1 MVVLLKLI
9 KNWKLFAS
17 LFIIFGP
24 VQYIILT
31 AVAMLFYAGGTMVD
45 PQSPG
50 YYFWGNFFSDLG
62 RVIALSGAPNIV
74 SFTIFTI
81 SASVLSISFIP
92 FAFVI
97 SSYFKRDKK
106 QYLVARIG
114 SFICLASI
122 VFLIA
127 TILTPWDIF
136 DKTHLIFANL
146 FNITG
151 VLGVVFFTIAVL
163 YNRDYPNLYG
173 FVYIALLIIAVI
185 YSIILISIPKSIT
198 LDGLIIQA
206 SMQKFSQYSFLLCF
220 LIQGYGAWKLQK
232 DKVKF

>member
-1 MVVLLKLI
+1 MVLLKLI

-17 LFIIFGP
+17 LFIIFGAA
-24 VQYIILT
+24 QYIILT
-31 AVAMLFYAGGTMVD
+31 AVAMLFYAGGTMID
-45 PQSPG
+45 PLSPG

-62 RVIALSGAPNIV
+62 RVIALSGAPNVV

-81 SASVLSISFIP
+81 TATLLSLSFIP

-97 SSYFKRDKK
+97 SSYFKSDKK

-114 SFICLASI
+114 SLICLTSI

-127 TILTPWDIF
+127 TILTPWDVF
-136 DKTHLIFANL
+136 DRTHLVFANL

-151 VLGVVFFTIAVL
+151 MLGVVFFTIAVL

-185 YSIILISIPKSIT
+185 YTIILVSIPKSIT

-232 DKVKF
+232 DNVKF

>member
-1 MVVLLKLI
+1 MVLLKLI

-24 VQYIILT
+24 AQYIILT
-31 AVAMLFYAGGTMVD
+31 AVAMLFYAGGTMID
-45 PQSPG
+45 PLSPG

-62 RVIALSGAPNIV
+62 RVIALSGAPNVV

-81 SASVLSISFIP
+81 TASILSISFIP

-97 SSYFKRDKK
+97 SSYFKSDKK

-114 SFICLASI
+114 SLICLTSI

-127 TILTPWDIF
+127 TILTPWDVF
-136 DKTHLIFANL
+136 DRTHLMFANL

-151 VLGVVFFTIAVL
+151 MLGIVFFTIAVL

-232 DKVKF
+232 DNVKF

>member
-1 MVVLLKLI
+1 MVLLKLI

-17 LFIIFGP
+17 LFIIFGAA
-24 VQYIILT
+24 QYIILT
-31 AVAMLFYAGGTMVD
+31 AVAMLFYAGGTMID
-45 PQSPG
+45 PLSPG

-62 RVIALSGAPNIV
+62 RVIALSGASNVV

-97 SSYFKRDKK
+97 SSYFKSDKK

-114 SFICLASI
+114 SLICLTSI

-127 TILTPWDIF
+127 TILTPWDVF
-136 DKTHLIFANL
+136 DKTHMMFANL

-163 YNRDYPNLYG
+163 YNKDYPNLYG

-185 YSIILISIPKSIT
+185 YTIILISMPKSIT
-198 LDGLIIQA
+198 SDGLIIQA

-232 DKVKF
+232 DNVKF

>member
-1 MVVLLKLI
+1 MVLLKLI

-24 VQYIILT
+24 AQYIILT
-31 AVAMLFYAGGTMVD
+31 AVAMLFYAGGTMID
-45 PQSPG
+45 PLSPG
-50 YYFWGNFFSDLG
+50 YQFWGNFFSDLG
-62 RVIALSGAPNIV
+62 RVIALSGAPNAV

-81 SASVLSISFIP
+81 TASILSFSFIP

-97 SSYFKRDKK
+97 SSYFKSDKK

-114 SFICLASI
+114 SLICLTSI

-127 TILTPWDIF
+127 TILTPWDVF
-136 DKTHLIFANL
+136 DRTHLMFANL

-151 VLGVVFFTIAVL
+151 MLGVVFFTIAVL

-185 YSIILISIPKSIT
+185 SSIVLINLPKSIT

-232 DKVKF
+232 NKVTF

>member
-1 MVVLLKLI
+1 VVLLKLI

-24 VQYIILT
+24 AQYIILT
-31 AVAMLFYAGGTMVD
+31 AVAMLFYAGGTMID
-45 PQSPG
+45 PLSPG

-62 RVIALSGAPNIV
+62 RVIALSGAPNVV

-81 SASVLSISFIP
+81 TATLLSLSFIP

-97 SSYFKRDKK
+97 SSYFKSDKK

-114 SFICLASI
+114 SLICLTSI
-122 VFLIA
+122 IFLIA
-127 TILTPWDIF
+127 SILTPWDVF
-136 DKTHLIFANL
+136 DRTHLMFANL

-151 VLGVVFFTIAVL
+151 VLGIVFFTIAVL
-163 YNRDYPNLYG
+163 YNKDYPNLYG

-185 YSIILISIPKSIT
+185 YTIVLISIPKSIT
-198 LDGLIIQA
+198 VDGLIIQA

-232 DKVKF
+232 YKISI

>member
-1 MVVLLKLI
+1 MVLLKLI

-17 LFIIFGP
+17 LFIIFGAA
-24 VQYIILT
+24 QYIILT
-31 AVAMLFYAGGTMVD
+31 AVAMLFYAGGTMID
-45 PQSPG
+45 SLSPG

-62 RVIALSGAPNIV
+62 RVIALSGAPNVV

-81 SASVLSISFIP
+81 TASILSISFIP

-97 SSYFKRDKK
+97 SSYFKSDKK

-114 SFICLASI
+114 SLICLTSI

-127 TILTPWDIF
+127 TILTPWDVF
-136 DKTHLIFANL
+136 DRTHLVFANL

-151 VLGVVFFTIAVL
+151 MLGVVFFTIAVL

-185 YSIILISIPKSIT
+185 YTIILVSIPKSIT

-232 DKVKF
+232 DNVKF

>member
-1 MVVLLKLI
+1 VVLLKLI

-24 VQYIILT
+24 AQYIILT
-31 AVAMLFYAGGTMVD
+31 AVAMLFYAGGTMID
-45 PQSPG
+45 PLSPG
-50 YYFWGNFFSDLG
+50 YHFWGNFFSDLG
-62 RVIALSGAPNIV
+62 RVIALSGAPNVV

-114 SFICLASI
+114 SFICLTSI
-122 VFLIA
+122 IFLIA
-127 TILTPWDIF
+127 TILTPWDVF
-136 DKTHLIFANL
+136 DKTHLMFANL
-146 FNITG
+146 FNING
-151 VLGVVFFTIAVL
+151 ILGVVFFTIAVL
-163 YNRDYPNLYG
+163 YNKDYPNLYG

-185 YSIILISIPKSIT
+185 SSIVLINIPKSIT

-220 LIQGYGAWKLQK
+220 LIQGFGAWKLQK
-232 DKVKF
+232 VKVKF

>member
-1 MVVLLKLI
+1 VVLLKLI

-24 VQYIILT
+24 AQYIILT
-31 AVAMLFYAGGTMVD
+31 AVAMLFYAGGTMID
-45 PQSPG
+45 PLSPG

-62 RVIALSGAPNIV
+62 RVIALSGASNAV

-81 SASVLSISFIP
+81 TASILSISFIP

-97 SSYFKRDKK
+97 SSYFKSDKK

-114 SFICLASI
+114 SLICLTSI

-127 TILTPWDIF
+127 TILTPWDVF
-136 DKTHLIFANL
+136 DRTHLMFANL

-151 VLGVVFFTIAVL
+151 MLGVVFFTIAVL

-185 YSIILISIPKSIT
+185 YTIILVSIPKSIT
-198 LDGLIIQA
+198 LNGLLIQA

-220 LIQGYGAWKLQK
+220 LIQGYGAWKLQN